1 MPEPTNPIA
10 ATKASVPA
18 LHANSQSAACVL
30 GTAPIASATNVE
42 VGFTAYGCELRPD
55 PHRAQFGRINLGAL
69 HGVARG
75 FNGHRDDI
83 FVKSGDGFLFD
94 GKSAFAASPYA
105 RDFLG
110 GQTITRHVRAIAND
124 ANGFGRFEEGGEGLM
139 LRSCHFIYF
148 FLKAMGDI

>member
-10 ATKASVPA
+10 ATKRFGARFTCEFPIRGLRVGDC
-18 LHANSQSAACVL
+18 ANRFRDQRGSGL
-30 GTAPIASATNVE
+30 YRIRMR
-42 VGFTAYGCELRPD
+42 LRPD
-55 PHRAQFGRINLGAL
+55 PHRAQFGRINLSAL

-83 FVKSGDGFLFD
+83 FIKSGDGFLFD